1 MIRNNNFVAIN
12 NLIKREVEMIK
23 SNYDKNNLIK
33 NAMNDNVRI
42 KEKNNNLNGD
52 KISLI
57 ANDNFPENYQTKKHS
72 QINSYLQDGV
82 IEGDCYDLLEGLEAD
97 SIDLIVT
104 DPPYV
109 LNSGSS
115 SFSGAKLYGSN
126 KFSEI
131 CNGYD
136 VDRFFDLCSISLKKV
151 NIFAFC
157 SNAQIPDILNWARKN
172 NLIYNVL
179 IWHKTNAIPFCKYSW
194 KPDIEYI
201 IHIRE
206 SGACFN
212 GYDSK
217 LCSKVFSSSTNSSK
231 YGHPTEKPLS
241 LLSKL
246 ISVGSNE
253 NDIILDPFLGS
264 GSTIIACQKLNR
276 KAFGFEIKKEYC
288 NIVKK
293 RVKDLKKQM
302 DFFMDFELKND
313 NKN

>member
-1 MIRNNNFVAIN
+1 
-12 NLIKREVEMIK
+12 
-23 SNYDKNNLIK
+23 
-33 NAMNDNVRI
+33 MNDNVKKI
-42 KEKNNNLNGD
+42 NNDID
-52 KISLI
+52 KLGVIS
-57 ANDNFPENYQTKKHS
+57 NDNFPENYQIK
-72 QINSYLQDGV
+72 SYLSDKV
-82 IEGDCYDLLEGLEAD
+82 VKGDCYELLEGLEAN

-104 DPPYV
+104 DAPYV

-115 SFSGAKLYGSN
+115 SFSGCKLYGSD
-126 KFSEI
+126 KLSEI

-136 VDRFFDLCSISLKKV
+136 VDRFFDLCSRVLKKV

-157 SNAQIPDILNWARKN
+157 SNSQIPDILNWTRNKG
-172 NLIYNVL
+172 LIYNVL

-217 LCSKVFSSSTNSSK
+217 ICSKVYSSITNPSK
-231 YGHPTEKPLS
+231 FGHPTEKPLP

-264 GSTIIACQKLNR
+264 GSTIVACQKLNR
-276 KAFGFEIKKEYC
+276 KAFGFEVKKEYC
-288 NIVKK
+288 DIIKK
-293 RVKDLKKQM
+293 RVNNLKKQM
-302 DFFMDFELKND
+302 DFFMDFDVKN
-313 NKN
+313 NEKR

>member
-1 MIRNNNFVAIN
+1 VKKYKNDFVLLGDVIN
-12 NLIKREVEMIK
+12 
-23 SNYDKNNLIK
+23 
-33 NAMNDNVRI
+33 
-42 KEKNNNLNGD
+42 D
-52 KISLI
+52 KIDDLRSRFGIGSGSGIDCDDNSGELKII
-57 ANDNFPENYQTKKHS
+57 ANDNLPDDC
-72 QINSYLQDGV
+72 QIESYLSDKV
-82 IEGDCYDLLEGLEAD
+82 VKGDCYRLLEGLKEN

-115 SFSGAKLYGSN
+115 SFSGCKLYGSD
-126 KFSEI
+126 KLSEI

-136 VDRFFDLCSISLKKV
+136 IDRFFDLCSRVLKKV

-206 SGACFN
+206 KGACFN

-217 LCSKVFSSSTNSSK
+217 ICSKVYSSVTNPSK
-231 YGHPTEKPLS
+231 FGHPTEKPLP

-246 ISVGSNE
+246 ISVASNQ

-276 KAFGFEIKKEYC
+276 KVFGFEIKEEYC
-288 NIVKK
+288 DIVKK

-302 DFFMDFELKND
+302 DFFIDMDLNYDQKI
-313 NKN
+313 K